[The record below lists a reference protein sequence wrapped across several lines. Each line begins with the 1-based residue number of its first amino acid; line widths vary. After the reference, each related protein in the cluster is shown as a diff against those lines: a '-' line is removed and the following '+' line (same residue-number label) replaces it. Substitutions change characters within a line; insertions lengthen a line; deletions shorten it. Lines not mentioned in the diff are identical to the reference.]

1 MLDRTKPFASDI
13 LLKFEANTINKTQ
26 YAFIEDRLDN
36 YNLYIDPEYSM
47 TYNSQYDESKEILSM
62 GIIITIP
69 DRLIPIDQ
77 EEFKQLCNGLID
89 GFQKFYER
97 SIQFL
102 NNKKRRGS
110 DLNPPYL
117 LS

>member
-1 MLDRTKPFASDI
+1 
-13 LLKFEANTINKTQ
+13 
-26 YAFIEDRLDN
+26 
-36 YNLYIDPEYSM
+36 
-47 TYNSQYDESKEILSM
+47 M